1 MQFTVNGESRDLQPP
16 VTIAGLLELLGVNP
30 KAVVV
35 EKNLKII
42 DRALFDRERIQEGD
56 RIEIIRLVGGG

>member
-1 MQFTVNGESRDLQPP
+1 MQITVNGQSRDIQPP
-16 VTIAGLLELLGVNP
+16 ATIAGLLELLRVNS

-42 DRALFDRERIQEGD
+42 DRALFDREPIQEGD

>member
-1 MQFTVNGESRDLQPP
+1 MQITVNGQSRDLPHSA
-16 VTIAGLLELLGVNP
+16 TIAGLLELLGVNR

-42 DRALFDRERIQEGD
+42 DRALFDRELVQEGD